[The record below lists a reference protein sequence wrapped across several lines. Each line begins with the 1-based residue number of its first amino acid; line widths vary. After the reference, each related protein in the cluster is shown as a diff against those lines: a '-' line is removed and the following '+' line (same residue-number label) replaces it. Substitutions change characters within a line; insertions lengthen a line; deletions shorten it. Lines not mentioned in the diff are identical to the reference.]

1 MRADNSARLVT
12 AAKQR
17 HELTRAKTIRV
28 LRELD
33 QAGATVN
40 FQIVAHQAEV
50 SRSWLYTQP
59 DIKAEIHRLRS
70 LANRAPATRLPAQQ
84 RTTDPSLLR
93 RLELAHQ
100 RNRQLTEDNQRL
112 RRQLAQALGQ
122 LRAAGLPPPAE
133 PTTKPTPA
141 RRYSVTIG
149 PC

>member
-1 MRADNSARLVT
+1 MRADNTVHLVT

-33 QAGATVN
+33 QTGAPVT
-40 FQIVAHQAEV
+40 FQIVAHQAKV

-59 DIKAEIHRLRS
+59 DIKAEIQRLRT
-70 LANRAPATRLPAQQ
+70 LASRTPRTPLPAQQ
-84 RTTDPSLLR
+84 RTTDPSLLQ
-93 RLELAHQ
+93 RLEVAHH
-100 RNRQLTEDNQRL
+100 RNRQLTQDNQRL
-112 RRQLAQALGQ
+112 RRQLAQVLGQ

-133 PTTKPTPA
+133 PAAKPSPA
-141 RRYSVTIG
+141 HRGSVTIG

>member
-1 MRADNSARLVT
+1 MRADNTAHLVT

-17 HELTRAKTIRV
+17 HEFTRAKTIRV

-33 QAGATVN
+33 QAGAPVT
-40 FQIVAHQAEV
+40 FQIVARQAEV

-59 DIKAEIHRLRS
+59 DIKAEIQRLRT
-70 LANRAPATRLPAQQ
+70 LASRTPGTQVPARQ
-84 RTTDPSLLR
+84 RTSDPSLLR
-93 RLELAHQ
+93 RLEVAHH
-100 RNRQLTEDNQRL
+100 RNRQLAEDNHRL

-133 PTTKPTPA
+133 QTSKPTPA
-141 RRYSVTIG
+141 RRCSVTIG